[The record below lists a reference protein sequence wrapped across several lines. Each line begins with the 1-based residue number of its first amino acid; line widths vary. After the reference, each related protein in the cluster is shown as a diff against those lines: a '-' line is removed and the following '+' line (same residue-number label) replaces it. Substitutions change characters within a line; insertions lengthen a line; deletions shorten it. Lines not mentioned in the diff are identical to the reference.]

1 MSTWTARNVMGRV
14 ERWHFRQ
21 RGIAT
26 VAALVMF
33 LLAEAAPAQVAI
45 PATRVVFTA
54 RQQSV
59 SVPVVNKGGHSVLIQ
74 AWVAGSSPDQPPEES
89 TAPFV
94 LAPPLLKL
102 EPGRSKPVRIQKIAQ
117 QAPKDAVEHLY
128 WLNVLAIPA
137 RQGQG
142 EHGQQAEQGQL
153 ELAVRSVYKLFYRPD
168 GVGKPNDPPGS
179 LRIRVSHGEQRQLEL
194 ANASAFHLNLGHVFV
209 RQADGSEHEL
219 DNPMVP
225 PHGAATIALPDSL
238 NGTLT
243 SVRFAWIDDNGNLHE
258 VVRAL

>member
-1 MSTWTARNVMGRV
+1 MSKWTSGEVIVPAAQWRSP
-14 ERWHFRQ
+14 Q

-26 VAALVMF
+26 AAALLML
-33 LLAEAAPAQVAI
+33 LLAGATQAQVAI
-45 PATRVVFTA
+45 PSTRVVFAA

-59 SVPVVNKGGHSVLIQ
+59 SVPVVNKGGQPVLIQ
-74 AWVAGSSPDQPPEES
+74 AWVAGSNPDQPPELS

-94 LAPPLLKL
+94 LAPPLLRL

-117 QAPKDAVEHLY
+117 NAPQDAVEHLY

-137 RQGQG
+137 GQGQG

-168 GVGKPNDPPGS
+168 GVGKPDDPPRNLS
-179 LRIRVSHGEQRQLEL
+179 IRVSHGEQRQLEL
-194 ANASAFHLNLGHVFV
+194 TNASAFHVNLGHVFA
-209 RQADGSEHEL
+209 RQADGTEHEL

-225 PHGAATIALPDSL
+225 PHGAATIALPGSL

-243 SVRFAWIDDNGNLHE
+243 SVRFAWIDDNGNLHD

>member
-1 MSTWTARNVMGRV
+1 MGRA
-14 ERWHFRQ
+14 ERWRFRQ

-26 VAALVMF
+26 VAALVML
-33 LLAEAAPAQVAI
+33 LLAEAAQAQIAI
-45 PATRVVFTA
+45 PSTRVVFAA

-59 SVPVVNKGGHSVLIQ
+59 SVPVVNKGGQPVLIQ
-74 AWVAGSSPDQPPEES
+74 AWVAGGNPDQPPEVS

-117 QAPKDAVEHLY
+117 NAPQDAVEHLY

-179 LRIRVSHGEQRQLEL
+179 LSIRVSHGEQRQLEL
-194 ANASAFHLNLGHVFV
+194 ANASAFHVNLGHVFV
-209 RQADGSEHEL
+209 RQADGT

-243 SVRFAWIDDNGNLHE
+243 SVRFAWIDDNGNLHD